1 MDKPIVNMINWTIVK
16 GDEDYFLHG
25 TCDYHPY
32 LGKNAFVSRTSPLE
46 KYTFEDDILNYE
58 TRHTV
63 YSCPLKYMSVD
74 MFGRLVNK
82 SVSIMLERVKD
93 SDDLLDKL
101 IEACA
106 KIVLGYEDNAFMS
119 RIKEIQAIGQEEI
132 KKTYR
137 RD

>member
-58 TRHTV
+58 TRHTLEIV
-63 YSCPLKYMSVD
+63 QSNAMEIKGLTEKYRD
-74 MFGRLVNK
+74 FDIIYGDLEDYVNT
-82 SVSIMLERVKD
+82 RKD
-93 SDDLLDKL
+93 KKRKIGTDTGEKLSQKDIDRLLDM
-101 IEACA
+101 
-106 KIVLGYEDNAFMS
+106 YTQF
-119 RIKEIQAIGQEEI
+119 
-132 KKTYR
+132 
-137 RD
+137 

>member
-63 YSCPLKYMSVD
+63 YTLEIVQSNAMEIKGLTEKYRD
-74 MFGRLVNK
+74 FDIIYGDLEDYVNT
-82 SVSIMLERVKD
+82 RKD
-93 SDDLLDKL
+93 KKRKIGTDTGEKLSQKDIDRLLDM
-101 IEACA
+101 
-106 KIVLGYEDNAFMS
+106 YTQF
-119 RIKEIQAIGQEEI
+119 
-132 KKTYR
+132 
-137 RD
+137 